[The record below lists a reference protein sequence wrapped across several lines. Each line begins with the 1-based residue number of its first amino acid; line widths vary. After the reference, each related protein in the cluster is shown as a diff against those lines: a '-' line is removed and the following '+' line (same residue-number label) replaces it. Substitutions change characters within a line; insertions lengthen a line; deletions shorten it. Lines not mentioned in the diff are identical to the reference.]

1 MATPTATGSCGSNLS
16 NVSLDPTIAFV
27 GLGAMGAGMARCLLR
42 RGFPI
47 RAFDVRPEPVEALAE
62 DTGAMACRSSAEA
75 ADGADAALVIVLNAD
90 QATEVVFGADG
101 LASGLRPGSVVICST
116 TMSPRRAS
124 ALAAQAHE
132 RRLRWIDAPVSGGTE
147 RAANGTL
154 TAMVGADRGD
164 LESAQPILT
173 AFSRDVFHLGPV
185 GAGST
190 AKMVNQV
197 LVYCHLAAAVEA
209 MTLCRKLGAD
219 MQAVY
224 DVLRTAMGNSAI
236 FESRVPHLIDG
247 TYQTGG
253 SLRIALKDLGIVEET
268 ARELSLPM
276 PMTAQ
281 ATQLFRATA
290 SSGSLDA
297 DDLAVAH
304 VLERL
309 AGL

>member
-1 MATPTATGSCGSNLS
+1 
-16 NVSLDPTIAFV
+16 VSPENTVAFV
-27 GLGAMGAGMARCLLR
+27 GLGAMGAGMARCLSR
-42 RGFPI
+42 RGFAI
-47 RAFDVRPEPVEALAE
+47 RAFDVRREPLDALAE
-62 DTGAMACRSSAEA
+62 DTGAQACRSAAEA
-75 ADGADAALVIVLNAD
+75 ADGAQAAVVIVLNAD
-90 QATEVVFGADG
+90 QAAEAVFGSDG
-101 LASGLRPGSVVICST
+101 LAERLRRGALVVCST
-116 TMSPRRAS
+116 TMSPQRAS
-124 ALAAQAHE
+124 ALAAQASE
-132 RRLRWIDAPVSGGTE
+132 RGLRWLDAPVSGGTE
-147 RAANGTL
+147 RATDGTL
-154 TAMVGADRGD
+154 TAMVGADRAD
-164 LESAQPILT
+164 LEAALPILNT
-173 AFSRDVFHLGPV
+173 FSRDVFHLGPV

-224 DVLRTAMGNSAI
+224 DALRTAMGNSAI

-268 ARELSLPM
+268 ARELSLPL

-290 SSGSLDA
+290 AAGHLDA

-304 VLERL
+304 VLEQL